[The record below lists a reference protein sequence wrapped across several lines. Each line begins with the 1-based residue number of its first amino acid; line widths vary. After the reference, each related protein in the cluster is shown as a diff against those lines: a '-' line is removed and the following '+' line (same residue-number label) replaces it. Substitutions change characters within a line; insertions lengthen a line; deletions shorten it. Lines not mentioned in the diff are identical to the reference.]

1 MHKKLSRALA
11 GAVLMG
17 MSTALAHAASIT
29 IGIGGDCTTLD
40 PQDANDTLSMSVQRL
55 IMPGLFGFDETM
67 NVVPVL
73 AEKYEVSDDAKTF
86 TISLKK
92 DIAFQDGT
100 PFNADAVK
108 LSFDRVINPEN
119 KLKRY
124 TLFSNIKSVEVVD
137 PSTVK
142 FDLKEPFASM
152 INVLAHPSAGIISPA
167 ALAKYKGDIGS
178 HPVGAGPFAF
188 SEWQRG
194 TKIELVRNEHYYKP
208 GLPKLDG
215 ITLKP
220 TPENGSRVALL
231 LTGDAQ
237 FIYPMAPEQMN
248 LLASNDSV
256 EAVAKPSVW
265 ARYLVMNTL
274 KPPFDNQKVRQAIN
288 YALDKDAFTKIVFSG
303 FAEPLTSIVAS
314 RVQFYQKQGPW
325 PYDPEKAK
333 QLLAEAGFPQGF
345 QTELWGSNSSTSVRG
360 MEFLQQ
366 QLSKVGITV
375 KVVPMESGQRVE
387 KMQNVTPET
396 GEMSLSYGGWS
407 PSTGEADWGIRPLFA
422 TASQPPKSYNLGF
435 YSNPKVDDLIKQGLA
450 VPDESKRAEIYGEI
464 QKTVW
469 NDAPWA
475 FLSSEQN
482 TWGKAKGLSGI
493 YVLPDGSLTVT
504 DEAELKQ

>member
-167 ALAKYKGDIGS
+167 ALAKYNGDIGS

-194 TKIELVRNEHYYKP
+194 TKIELENSDVADAIAECISVHQRVVE
-208 GLPKLDG
+208 DG
-215 ITLKP
+215 GQRLIGQEKP
-220 TPENGSRVALL
+220 TEPEPWFAN
-231 LTGDAQ
+231 
-237 FIYPMAPEQMN
+237 
-248 LLASNDSV
+248 AS
-256 EAVAKPSVW
+256 E
-265 ARYLVMNTL
+265 
-274 KPPFDNQKVRQAIN
+274 
-288 YALDKDAFTKIVFSG
+288 
-303 FAEPLTSIVAS
+303 
-314 RVQFYQKQGPW
+314 
-325 PYDPEKAK
+325 
-333 QLLAEAGFPQGF
+333 
-345 QTELWGSNSSTSVRG
+345 
-360 MEFLQQ
+360 
-366 QLSKVGITV
+366 
-375 KVVPMESGQRVE
+375 
-387 KMQNVTPET
+387 
-396 GEMSLSYGGWS
+396 
-407 PSTGEADWGIRPLFA
+407 
-422 TASQPPKSYNLGF
+422 
-435 YSNPKVDDLIKQGLA
+435 
-450 VPDESKRAEIYGEI
+450 
-464 QKTVW
+464 
-469 NDAPWA
+469 
-475 FLSSEQN
+475 
-482 TWGKAKGLSGI
+482 
-493 YVLPDGSLTVT
+493 
-504 DEAELKQ
+504 